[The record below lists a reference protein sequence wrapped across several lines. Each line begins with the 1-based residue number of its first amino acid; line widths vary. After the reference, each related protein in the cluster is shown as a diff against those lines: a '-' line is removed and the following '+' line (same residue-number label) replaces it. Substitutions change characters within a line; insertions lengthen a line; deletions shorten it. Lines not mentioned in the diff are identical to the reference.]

1 MHVSYFSDL
10 AHLLKPLAAA
20 AVAMTHLW
28 YFITLNALIMQFALN
43 VLFLKVVPQSN
54 LTKNSMTPL
63 CLDSV

>member
-10 AHLLKPLAAA
+10 AHLLKPLA
-20 AVAMTHLW
+20 VAMTHLW
-28 YFITLNALIMQFALN
+28 YFITLNALIVQFALN
-43 VLFLKVVPQSN
+43 ALFLKVVPQSN